1 MSREELIATAVALG
15 LLFEKNIS
23 NANLQKKIDEKNA
36 KLEAQLKDTQ
46 NDDDVEDTENL
57 NPLTNNESEDE
68 KLFKE
73 EMEALGK
80 VETKVSGIFTDIEN
94 HLQKKIDEN
103 DNDDVTVQRVSSCG
117 GYKTKIKGLKEA
129 ARRSGVSVEQIQ
141 EALETG
147 NSVGGYLFTFI
158 G

>member
-1 MSREELIATAVALG
+1 MEKITLNREKLIATAVALG

-36 KLEAQLKDTQ
+36 ELEAQLKDTQ
-46 NDDDVEDTENL
+46 NDDVEDTESDNTL
-57 NPLTNNESEDE
+57 NDED
-68 KLFKE
+68 
-73 EMEALGK
+73 
-80 VETKVSGIFTDIEN
+80 T
-94 HLQKKIDEN
+94 QN
-103 DNDDVTVQRVSSCG
+103 DDKQSNDDVTIQRVSSCG

-129 ARRSGVSVEQIQ
+129 ARRSGISVEQIQ

-147 NSVGGYLFTFI
+147 NPVGGYTFTFI